1 MGESQ
6 LGKKPDEGERDK
18 IAAFL
23 MSLTGRQPEIMLP
36 ILPPGGSAPPRT
48 QP

>member
-23 MSLTGRQPEIMLP
+23 TSLTGRQPEIMLP
-36 ILPPGGSAPPRT
+36 ILPPSVTASRRP